1 MVYTGEFKSQC
12 HLQLTSSVSWDMWL
26 YLLACFPTCEM
37 GLVSI
42 CVPERAAWDKVPHT
56 VLTHSRLT
64 VCGPPSIMAYGRIQK
79 ARYLPLPSRSV

>member
-37 GLVSI
+37 GSVSI
-42 CVPERAAWDKVPHT
+42 CVPERAA
-56 VLTHSRLT
+56 
-64 VCGPPSIMAYGRIQK
+64 
-79 ARYLPLPSRSV
+79 